1 MITQSPRVK
10 SPFDFLVS
18 ELDGLQPCSWILSLF
33 IHTWRIRGSAAQT
46 DFVGDGHWWLVFCSW
61 TNQLWTY
68 SCHLISICVVC
79 LYIYIYLYNCIILY
93 IIIYIHKHKVQI
105 YLYTC
110 TVMTSL
116 SRTRGIPMC
125 CSSVLDAVW
134 GRVFGG
140 VHAGLRQG
148 ERKALVARG
157 GQTGAV
163 ARHPVGW
170 WFFTIRLG
178 F

>member
-1 MITQSPRVK
+1 M
-10 SPFDFLVS
+10 FLDPVTVYPYMTYQGIRS
-18 ELDGLQPCSWILSLF
+18 ANRLCWWWSLMVGVLLLNQPNLNLLMSSHIYMRSVL
-33 IHTWRIRGSAAQT
+33 IH
-46 DFVGDGHWWLVFCSW
+46 
-61 TNQLWTY
+61 
-68 SCHLISICVVC
+68 
-79 LYIYIYLYNCIILY
+79 IYIYLYNCIILY